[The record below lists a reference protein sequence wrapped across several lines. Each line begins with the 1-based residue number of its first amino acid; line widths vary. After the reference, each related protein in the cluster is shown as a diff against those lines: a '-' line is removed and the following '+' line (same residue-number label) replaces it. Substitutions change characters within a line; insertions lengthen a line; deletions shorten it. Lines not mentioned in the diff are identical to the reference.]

1 MNYRIYIVEDDAA
14 IAGAIRR
21 QVEAWGCEAKL
32 PADFRRIMEEF
43 TAFEPHLVLMD
54 IGLPFF
60 DGYHWCAE
68 IRKVSKVPVIFIS
81 SAADNMNILMA
92 LNMGGDDFI
101 VKPFDLNVLTAKVQ
115 AMLRRTYDF
124 SAATDLI
131 SCGGAVLNVGDATL
145 TFEGERIELTKN
157 EFRILQLLME
167 RRGQIVKRD
176 DIMDRL
182 WETDSFFDD
191 NTLTVNITRLR
202 RKLDDAG
209 LKGFIV
215 TKKGLGYGV
224 RPE

>member
-68 IRKVSKVPVIFIS
+68 IRKVSKAPVIFIS

-124 SAATDLI
+124 SAPSDLL
-131 SCGGAVLNVGDATL
+131 SCGGATL
-145 TFEGERIELTKN
+145 DTGSAALSFAGKRVELTRN
-157 EFRILQLLME
+157 ELRILQVLME
-167 RRGQIVKRD
+167 QKGRVVSRD
-176 DIMDRL
+176 DLMDRL
-182 WETDSFFDD
+182 WETDSFVDD
-191 NTLTVNITRLR
+191 NTLTVNVTRLR
-202 RKLDDAG
+202 RKLEDAG

-215 TKKGLGYGV
+215 TKKGLGYMV